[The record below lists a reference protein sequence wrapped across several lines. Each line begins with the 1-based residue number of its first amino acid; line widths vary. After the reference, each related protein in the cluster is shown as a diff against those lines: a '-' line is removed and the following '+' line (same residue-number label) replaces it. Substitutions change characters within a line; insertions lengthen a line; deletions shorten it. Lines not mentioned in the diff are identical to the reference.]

1 MIHTGHNDMESGHF
15 HALQLVTGVRRP
27 TAMGQEHGRA
37 TIILERFSVQDP
49 KRELR
54 HQRIVHSCES
64 KIDMDKPR
72 NLTLA
77 CRAILIKRIYGPH

>member
-1 MIHTGHNDMESGHF
+1 
-15 HALQLVTGVRRP
+15 
-27 TAMGQEHGRA
+27 
-37 TIILERFSVQDP
+37 VQDP